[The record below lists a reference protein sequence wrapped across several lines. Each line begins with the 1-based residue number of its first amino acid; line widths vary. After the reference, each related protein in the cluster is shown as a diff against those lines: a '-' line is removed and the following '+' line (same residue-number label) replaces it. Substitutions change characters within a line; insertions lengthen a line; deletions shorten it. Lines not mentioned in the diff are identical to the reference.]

1 MSTQKLYFSIRGISP
16 QNEWKTLSNSF
27 FFPFSI
33 IAEIDNEQPDLI
45 IFLHNNSKKCY
56 LMLLLTWKHNLLKNE
71 YDKSHKDSK
80 METQHNVKAIQIKII
95 YSQYGFK
102 IAILF
107 QSNDKL
113 RNKSILCFP
122 ILLCQGLKALY
133 SCKLSSVIDGG
144 GRKSAVF
151 TWRNKIMEGTI

>member
-1 MSTQKLYFSIRGISP
+1 
-16 QNEWKTLSNSF
+16 
-27 FFPFSI
+27 
-33 IAEIDNEQPDLI
+33 
-45 IFLHNNSKKCY
+45 
-56 LMLLLTWKHNLLKNE
+56 MLLLTWKHNLLKNE

-122 ILLCQGLKALY
+122 ILYARVSKHFT
-133 SCKLSSVIDGG
+133 
-144 GRKSAVF
+144 AV
-151 TWRNKIMEGTI
+151 N